1 MRAHESVANV
11 KVLPM
16 PMTSSNEESRNET
29 DEDISNL
36 E

>member
-16 PMTSSNEESRNET
+16 PMTSSNKESRNET
-29 DEDISNL
+29 DADIANL
-36 E
+36 G